1 MSCNEL
7 DLVKIGD
14 ICDVGSSKRIYASDY
29 TESGI
34 PFYRSKEVIELA
46 TNQEIINELFISKDK
61 FNQLDE
67 KFGSPKNGDILL
79 ASIGANMGITYYVNT
94 NYKFYFKDGN
104 VTWFKNFKNNVN
116 SKYIYYWIK
125 SPLTQ
130 QKFINI
136 AIGSAQKALT
146 IDSLRKLDIYLPPLE
161 EQEKIA
167 NILSSLDDK
176 IELNNEMN
184 KTLEEMAQ
192 SIFKRWFVDFEFPN
206 EDGEPYK
213 SSGGEMVDS
222 ELGMI
227 PKGWEVQCIG
237 DIGNVITGKTPSAK
251 VEGSYGD
258 ECNFITPRDITDSPI
273 ILNTERKLSSIGINN
288 LKKNLVCKNSIG
300 VSCIGSN
307 LGEVYIT
314 GENSITNQQI
324 NTVVLDES
332 HIYPYVYIYLKNMKN
347 EFLNMAGGSAVPI
360 INKTS
365 FSEINILMPDMY
377 ILNKFVQSTTCYFER
392 IEENLKENE
401 SLIALRDSL
410 FPKLMSGEIDIN
422 L

>member
-79 ASIGANMGITYYVNT
+79 ASIGANMGIPYYVNT

-104 VTWFKNFKNNVN
+104 VTWFKKFKNNVN

>member
-79 ASIGANMGITYYVNT
+79 ASIGANMGIPYYVNT

-136 AIGSAQKALT
+136 AIGSVQKALT

>member
-146 IDSLRKLDIYLPPLE
+146 IDSLKKLDIYLPPLE

-227 PKGWEVQCIG
+227 PKGWEVKKISELIEVKDGTHASPKVSKEGFPLVTSKHIKGDRIAIEDAKIISEKDYLEVNKRSKVDTG
-237 DIGNVITGKTPSAK
+237 DILISMIGTVGLTYFVQEEEINFAIKNIGLFKTSQNK
-251 VEGSYGD
+251 
-258 ECNFITPRDITDSPI
+258 T
-273 ILNTERKLSSIGINN
+273 LSEYFY
-288 LKKNLVCKNSIG
+288 L
-300 VSCIGSN
+300 
-307 LGEVYIT
+307 
-314 GENSITNQQI
+314 
-324 NTVVLDES
+324 
-332 HIYPYVYIYLKNMKN
+332 YLKSDNMKN
-347 EFLNMAGGSAVPI
+347 YIEARLAGTTQKYISLGELRNIPVVLPNDSIIDKFKKVVGVLLDKRRLNI
-360 INKTS
+360 INN
-365 FSEINILMPDMY
+365 EELM
-377 ILNKFVQSTTCYFER
+377 IT
-392 IEENLKENE
+392 
-401 SLIALRDSL
+401 RDTL
-410 FPKLMSGEIDIN
+410 LPKLMNGEIMI
-422 L
+422 